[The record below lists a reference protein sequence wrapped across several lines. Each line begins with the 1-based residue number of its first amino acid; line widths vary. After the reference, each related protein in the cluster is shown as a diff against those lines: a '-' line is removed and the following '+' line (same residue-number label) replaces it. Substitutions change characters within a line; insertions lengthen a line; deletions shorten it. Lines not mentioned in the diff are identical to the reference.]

1 MVFSEYMN
9 NSTKS
14 RTFFERTKDNK
25 KIKRIIIVAFSKYIN
40 FRSVLVH
47 PPKKRKK
54 CKRKQD
60 VICSVPPHM
69 YALAPQNKI
78 INASWTAVWIISL
91 DLYLLL
97 KNLRD
102 KKNHPKI
109 LESLLNQESCQ
120 LLSKGAKSQIRW
132 RRNFQ

>member
-1 MVFSEYMN
+1 M
-9 NSTKS
+9 
-14 RTFFERTKDNK
+14 
-25 KIKRIIIVAFSKYIN
+25 AFSKYIN

-102 KKNHPKI
+102 KKFFPKI
-109 LESLLNQESCQ
+109 LESLHHQEDV
-120 LLSKGAKSQIRW
+120 KFSQKVQKVKFDDEETFDRYYTEDFKTKMNSVK
-132 RRNFQ
+132 R